1 MHASVKIQTV
11 ECICM
16 GSIGRITYF
25 LMVAVRMMHL
35 LGVHCAIEHRSR
47 FAAIPAGNEAQ
58 SRYVLLL
65 VDGYLVGKLLS
76 AAIVHLCQ
84 GYVLAELNTEAHL
97 FQTIRMNGSIVVETE
112 MLHGLVELLLT
123 LFLAVV
129 DGSLV
134 AVTAG

>member
-1 MHASVKIQTV
+1 
-11 ECICM
+11 
-16 GSIGRITYF
+16 
-25 LMVAVRMMHL
+25 MVAVRMMHL
-35 LGVHCAIEHRSR
+35 LGVHCAIEYWGR

-65 VDGYLVGKLLS
+65 VDGYLVGKLLP

-112 MLHGLVELLLT
+112 MLHGLIELLLT